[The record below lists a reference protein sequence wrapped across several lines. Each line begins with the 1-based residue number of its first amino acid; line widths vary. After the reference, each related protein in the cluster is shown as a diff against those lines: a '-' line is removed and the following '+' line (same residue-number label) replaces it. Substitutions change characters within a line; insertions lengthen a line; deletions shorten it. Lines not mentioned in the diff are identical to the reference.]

1 MIKGVAK
8 DSTSVF
14 VGEVVFITYGEES
27 TSDLLALIVKVVEV
41 LVNGLETSDLFTIS
55 IIVVPFLIA
64 TLNKLVSI

>member
-27 TSDLLALIVKVVEV
+27 TSDLLALIVKVVESLLIV
-41 LVNGLETSDLFTIS
+41 CKPVDLFTIS
-55 IIVVPFLIA
+55 IIVRYH
-64 TLNKLVSI
+64 S